1 MLKMNRLKTR
11 REGQS
16 RRRIAPLQLMLLVLL
31 SASVAG
37 QIVSPKIIQA
47 QLTNGI
53 CENLPIAAVTS
64 SNNAES
70 GNQANNV
77 IDNNIDQRWAA
88 RGLGSFIQAD
98 LGSIKTICSLGIAWY
113 KGDAR
118 HYNFD
123 ISVSKD
129 GNAYTNAFSGTS
141 SGQTSQMEINNFQDT
156 DGRYVKV
163 TVNGNSENEWAS
175 ITEMKVQ
182 GLVNSPSS
190 SSSAT
195 GQPSASSSGSPSSSP
210 SQISSSTNN
219 TNTTNHMPVAINMS
233 VQTAPRTGVEITLAG
248 NDQDVGDALRFS
260 VVNVPQNGAI
270 SHGNSPSSVLYVPN
284 PGFTGSDG
292 FTYKATDKHQ
302 VDSNIAT
309 VRLTVNSSMS
319 KEPSSSSSSSSPTS
333 ISPKSLD
340 RSNNESTIDTTRSI
354 ISEITSQKEKP
365 EFIPNQYI
373 AILKQNSSV
382 DAQSLAQE
390 KEKEGAEIL
399 DTYNNAVKGF
409 VFRIPNDTAIQGNV
423 NVLNTLQ
430 QDNRIQSIEQ
440 DQKVHIFS
448 QTLPTGVDRIDADD
462 QRKKTSSNITSLN
475 RTENVFIP
483 TNENPGPTS
492 QLGPTGTQSATPSDV
507 NVDIAIVDT
516 GIDLTHPDLNVY
528 REKTFVP
535 NTTTANDDNGHGTHV
550 AGTAAARD
558 NSIGVVGVAPGARL
572 WAVKVLDS
580 TGAGSISSIIAGIDY
595 VTQHANEIDVVNLS
609 FGCECHSQALE
620 TAINNSVAAGVTYV
634 VAAGNSHKDALT
646 FSPANIPNVIAVS
659 AIVDTDGKCGGIG
672 QSTKYGNDDTLASF
686 SNYGR
691 TVKMAAPGVNILSTF
706 KGHSYS
712 TLSGTSMAAPH
723 VTGAAALYKASHPG
737 ATPSAV
743 LDALVNQGSN
753 PSTVCDN
760 NGHGYFANDPDG
772 VNESLLYVKNF

>member
-1 MLKMNRLKTR
+1 MPKMNRLKTR

-47 QLTNGI
+47 QLTNRL
-53 CENLPIAAVTS
+53 CENLPITAVTS

-129 GNAYTNAFSGTS
+129 GNAYTNVFSGTS
-141 SGQTSQMEINNFQDT
+141 SGQASQMEINNFQDT

-175 ITEMKVQ
+175 ITEMKVD

-190 SSSAT
+190 SSSTT
-195 GQPSASSSGSPSSSP
+195 GHPFASSSGSPSSSLP
-210 SQISSSTNN
+210 QISSSTNN
-219 TNTTNHMPVAINMS
+219 TNTTNHMPVANNMS
-233 VQTAPRTGVEITLAG
+233 VQTPPRTGVEITLAG

-260 VVNVPQNGAI
+260 VVNLPQNGAI
-270 SHGNSPSSVLYVPN
+270 SHGNSPNSVLYVPN
-284 PGFTGSDG
+284 PGFAGSDG

-309 VRLTVNSSMS
+309 VRLTVNTSMS
-319 KEPSSSSSSSSPTS
+319 KEQSSSPTS
-333 ISPKSLD
+333 ISPKSPD
-340 RSNNESTIDTTRSI
+340 RSNTESTIDTTRSI

-373 AILKQNSSV
+373 AILKQNSSI

-390 KEKEGAEIL
+390 KEKEGVEIL
-399 DTYNNAVKGF
+399 DTYNNAIKGF
-409 VFRIPNDTAIQGNV
+409 VFRISNDTAIQGNV

-483 TNENPGPTS
+483 ANENPGPTS

-535 NTTTANDDNGHGTHV
+535 NTTSANDDNGHGTHV

-609 FGCECHSQALE
+609 FGCECQSQALE
-620 TAINNSVAAGVTYV
+620 TAINNSVAAGITYV

-646 FSPANIPNVIAVS
+646 FSPANNPNVIAVS

-672 QSTKYGNDDTLASF
+672 QSTKYGKDDTLASF

-772 VNESLLYVKNF
+772 VNEPLLYVKNF

>member
-1 MLKMNRLKTR
+1 MPKMNRLKTR

-47 QLTNGI
+47 QLTNRL
-53 CENLPIAAVTS
+53 CENLPITAVTS

-129 GNAYTNAFSGTS
+129 GNAYTNVFSGTS
-141 SGQTSQMEINNFQDT
+141 SGQASQMEINNFQDT

-175 ITEMKVQ
+175 ITEMKVD

-190 SSSAT
+190 SSSTT
-195 GQPSASSSGSPSSSP
+195 GHPFASSSGSPSSSLP
-210 SQISSSTNN
+210 QISSSTNN
-219 TNTTNHMPVAINMS
+219 TNTTNHMPVANNMS
-233 VQTAPRTGVEITLAG
+233 VQTPPRTGVEITLAG

-260 VVNVPQNGAI
+260 VVNLPQNGAI
-270 SHGNSPSSVLYVPN
+270 SHGNSPNSVLYVPN
-284 PGFTGSDG
+284 PGFAGSDG

-309 VRLTVNSSMS
+309 VRLTVNTSMS
-319 KEPSSSSSSSSPTS
+319 KEQSSSPTS
-333 ISPKSLD
+333 ISPKSPD
-340 RSNNESTIDTTRSI
+340 RSNTESTIDTTRSI

-373 AILKQNSSV
+373 AILKQNSSI

-399 DTYNNAVKGF
+399 DTYNNAIKGF
-409 VFRIPNDTAIQGNV
+409 VFRISNDTAIQGNV

-483 TNENPGPTS
+483 ANENPGPTS

-535 NTTTANDDNGHGTHV
+535 NTTSANDDNGHGTHV

-609 FGCECHSQALE
+609 FGCECQSQALE
-620 TAINNSVAAGVTYV
+620 TAINNSVAAGITYV

-646 FSPANIPNVIAVS
+646 FSPANNPNVIAVS

-672 QSTKYGNDDTLASF
+672 QSTKYGKDDTLASF

-691 TVKMAAPGVNILSTF
+691 TVKMAAPGINILSTF

-772 VNESLLYVKNF
+772 VNEPLLYVKNF

>member
-16 RRRIAPLQLMLLVLL
+16 RRRIAPLQLMLLVPL

-47 QLTNGI
+47 QLTNGL
-53 CENLPIAAVTS
+53 CENLPITAVTS

-88 RGLGSFIQAD
+88 RGHGSFIQAD

-129 GNAYTNAFSGTS
+129 ENAYTNVFSGTS
-141 SGQTSQMEINNFQDT
+141 SGQTSQMEINNFQDI

-175 ITEMKVQ
+175 ITEMKVD

-190 SSSAT
+190 SSSSTT
-195 GQPSASSSGSPSSSP
+195 GQPSASSSGSPSTSP
-210 SQISSSTNN
+210 PQISSSTNN

-233 VQTAPRTGVEITLAG
+233 VQTPPRTGVEITLAG

-260 VVNVPQNGAI
+260 VVNLPQNGAI

-309 VRLTVNSSMS
+309 VRLTINTSMS

-333 ISPKSLD
+333 ISPKSPD

-373 AILKQNSSV
+373 AILKQNSSI

-399 DTYNNAVKGF
+399 DTYNNAIKGF

-440 DQKVHIFS
+440 DQKVDIFS

-535 NTTTANDDNGHGTHV
+535 NTTSANDDNGHGTHV
-550 AGTAAARD
+550 AGTTAARD

-646 FSPANIPNVIAVS
+646 FSPASNPNVIAVS
-659 AIVDTDGKCGGIG
+659 
-672 QSTKYGNDDTLASF
+672 
-686 SNYGR
+686 
-691 TVKMAAPGVNILSTF
+691 
-706 KGHSYS
+706 SYCR
-712 TLSGTSMAAPH
+712 H
-723 VTGAAALYKASHPG
+723 
-737 ATPSAV
+737 
-743 LDALVNQGSN
+743 
-753 PSTVCDN
+753 
-760 NGHGYFANDPDG
+760 
-772 VNESLLYVKNF
+772 

>member
-16 RRRIAPLQLMLLVLL
+16 RRRIAPLQLMLLILL

-47 QLTNGI
+47 QLTNGL
-53 CENLPIAAVTS
+53 CESLPITGVTS

-129 GNAYTNAFSGTS
+129 GNAYTNVFSGTS
-141 SGQTSQMEINNFQDT
+141 SGQTSQMEINNFQDI

-175 ITEMKVQ
+175 ITEMKVD
-182 GLVNSPSS
+182 GLVKSPSS
-190 SSSAT
+190 SSSAN
-195 GQPSASSSGSPSSSP
+195 GQPSASSGSPSSP
-210 SQISSSTNN
+210 PPQISSSTNN
-219 TNTTNHMPVAINMS
+219 TNTTNHMPFASNMS

-260 VVNVPQNGAI
+260 VVNLPQNGAI

-333 ISPKSLD
+333 ISPKSPD

-373 AILKQNSSV
+373 AILKQNSSI

-399 DTYNNAVKGF
+399 DTYNNAIKGF
-409 VFRIPNDTAIQGNV
+409 VFRIPKDAAIQGNV

-448 QTLPTGVDRIDADD
+448 QILPTGVDRIDADD
-462 QRKKTSSNITSLN
+462 QRKNTSSNITSLN
-475 RTENVFIP
+475 KTENVFIP
-483 TNENPGPTS
+483 TNENPGPTP
-492 QLGPTGTQSATPSDV
+492 QQPAPTGTQPSTPSDV

-535 NTTTANDDNGHGTHV
+535 NTTSANDDNGHGTHV

-595 VTQHANEIDVVNLS
+595 VTQHASEIDVVNLS

-620 TAINNSVAAGVTYV
+620 TAINNSVVAGVTYV

-646 FSPANIPNVIAVS
+646 FSPANNPNVIAVS

-672 QSTKYGNDDTLASF
+672 QSTKYGKDDTLASF

-737 ATPSAV
+737 ATPSAI

-772 VNESLLYVKNF
+772 VNEPLLYVKNF

>member
-1 MLKMNRLKTR
+1 MPKMNRLKTR

-47 QLTNGI
+47 QLTNRL
-53 CENLPIAAVTS
+53 CENLPITAVTS

-129 GNAYTNAFSGTS
+129 GNAYTNVFSGTS
-141 SGQTSQMEINNFQDT
+141 SGQASQMEINNFQDT

-175 ITEMKVQ
+175 ITEMKVD

-190 SSSAT
+190 SSSTT
-195 GQPSASSSGSPSSSP
+195 GHPFASSSGSPSSSLP
-210 SQISSSTNN
+210 QISSSTNN
-219 TNTTNHMPVAINMS
+219 TNTTNHMPVANNMS
-233 VQTAPRTGVEITLAG
+233 VQTPPRTGVEITLAG

-260 VVNVPQNGAI
+260 VVNLPQNGAI
-270 SHGNSPSSVLYVPN
+270 SHGNSPNSVLYVPN
-284 PGFTGSDG
+284 PGFAGSDG

-309 VRLTVNSSMS
+309 VRLTVNTSMS
-319 KEPSSSSSSSSPTS
+319 KEQSSSPTS
-333 ISPKSLD
+333 ISPKSPD
-340 RSNNESTIDTTRSI
+340 RSNTESTIDTTRSI

-373 AILKQNSSV
+373 AILKQNSSI

-390 KEKEGAEIL
+390 KEKEGVEIL
-399 DTYNNAVKGF
+399 DTYNNAIKGF
-409 VFRIPNDTAIQGNV
+409 VFRISNDTAIQGNV

-483 TNENPGPTS
+483 ANENPGPTS

-535 NTTTANDDNGHGTHV
+535 NTTSANDDNGHGTHV

-609 FGCECHSQALE
+609 FGCECQSQALE
-620 TAINNSVAAGVTYV
+620 TAINNSVAAGITYV

-646 FSPANIPNVIAVS
+646 FSPANNPNVIAVS

-672 QSTKYGNDDTLASF
+672 QSTKYGKDDTLASF

-691 TVKMAAPGVNILSTF
+691 TVKMAAPGINILSTF

-772 VNESLLYVKNF
+772 VNEPLLYVKNF

>member
-47 QLTNGI
+47 QLTNGL
-53 CENLPIAAVTS
+53 CENLPITAVTS

-129 GNAYTNAFSGTS
+129 GNAYTNVFSGTS
-141 SGQTSQMEINNFQDT
+141 SGQTSQMEINNFQDI

-175 ITEMKVQ
+175 ITEMKVD

-195 GQPSASSSGSPSSSP
+195 GQPSASSSSGSPSSSP
-210 SQISSSTNN
+210 PQISSSTNN
-219 TNTTNHMPVAINMS
+219 TNTTNHMPVANNMS
-233 VQTAPRTGVEITLAG
+233 VQTPPRTGVEITLAG

-260 VVNVPQNGAI
+260 VVNLPQNGAI

-309 VRLTVNSSMS
+309 VRLTVNTSMS

-333 ISPKSLD
+333 ISPKSPD

-373 AILKQNSSV
+373 AILKQNSSI

-399 DTYNNAVKGF
+399 DTYNNAIKGF

-475 RTENVFIP
+475 KTENVFIP

-535 NTTTANDDNGHGTHV
+535 NTTSANDDNGHGTHV

-558 NSIGVVGVAPGARL
+558 NSIGVVGVAPVR
-572 WAVKVLDS
+572 
-580 TGAGSISSIIAGIDY
+580 DY
-595 VTQHANEIDVVNLS
+595 GL
-609 FGCECHSQALE
+609 
-620 TAINNSVAAGVTYV
+620 
-634 VAAGNSHKDALT
+634 
-646 FSPANIPNVIAVS
+646 
-659 AIVDTDGKCGGIG
+659 
-672 QSTKYGNDDTLASF
+672 
-686 SNYGR
+686 
-691 TVKMAAPGVNILSTF
+691 
-706 KGHSYS
+706 
-712 TLSGTSMAAPH
+712 
-723 VTGAAALYKASHPG
+723 
-737 ATPSAV
+737 
-743 LDALVNQGSN
+743 
-753 PSTVCDN
+753 
-760 NGHGYFANDPDG
+760 
-772 VNESLLYVKNF
+772 

>member
-129 GNAYTNAFSGTS
+129 GNAYTNVFSGTS
-141 SGQTSQMEINNFQDT
+141 SGQTSQMEINNFQDI

-175 ITEMKVQ
+175 ITEMKVD
-182 GLVNSPSS
+182 GLVNSPSSS

-195 GQPSASSSGSPSSSP
+195 GQPSASPSSGSPSSSP
-210 SQISSSTNN
+210 LQISSSTNN
-219 TNTTNHMPVAINMS
+219 TNTTNHMPVANNMS
-233 VQTAPRTGVEITLAG
+233 VQTPPRTGVEITLAG

-260 VVNVPQNGAI
+260 VVNLPQNGAI

-284 PGFTGSDG
+284 PGFAGSDG

-309 VRLTVNSSMS
+309 VRLTVNTSMS

-333 ISPKSLD
+333 ISPKPPE
-340 RSNNESTIDTTRSI
+340 RSNNESTIDTTRSV

-373 AILKQNSSV
+373 AILKQNSTI

-390 KEKEGAEIL
+390 KEKELRYLIL
-399 DTYNNAVKGF
+399 
-409 VFRIPNDTAIQGNV
+409 
-423 NVLNTLQ
+423 
-430 QDNRIQSIEQ
+430 
-440 DQKVHIFS
+440 
-448 QTLPTGVDRIDADD
+448 
-462 QRKKTSSNITSLN
+462 IT
-475 RTENVFIP
+475 
-483 TNENPGPTS
+483 
-492 QLGPTGTQSATPSDV
+492 TQS
-507 NVDIAIVDT
+507 
-516 GIDLTHPDLNVY
+516 
-528 REKTFVP
+528 
-535 NTTTANDDNGHGTHV
+535 
-550 AGTAAARD
+550 
-558 NSIGVVGVAPGARL
+558 
-572 WAVKVLDS
+572 KVLS
-580 TGAGSISSIIAGIDY
+580 
-595 VTQHANEIDVVNLS
+595 
-609 FGCECHSQALE
+609 LE
-620 TAINNSVAAGVTYV
+620 FLMIQP
-634 VAAGNSHKDALT
+634 
-646 FSPANIPNVIAVS
+646 F
-659 AIVDTDGKCGGIG
+659 
-672 QSTKYGNDDTLASF
+672 
-686 SNYGR
+686 R
-691 TVKMAAPGVNILSTF
+691 EM
-706 KGHSYS
+706 
-712 TLSGTSMAAPH
+712 
-723 VTGAAALYKASHPG
+723 
-737 ATPSAV
+737 
-743 LDALVNQGSN
+743 
-753 PSTVCDN
+753 
-760 NGHGYFANDPDG
+760 
-772 VNESLLYVKNF
+772 

>member
-1 MLKMNRLKTR
+1 MNRLKTR

-129 GNAYTNAFSGTS
+129 GNTYTNVFSGTS
-141 SGQTSQMEINNFQDT
+141 SGQTSQMEINNFQDI

-175 ITEMKVQ
+175 ITEMKVD
-182 GLVNSPSS
+182 GLVNSPSSS

-195 GQPSASSSGSPSSSP
+195 GQPSASPSSGSPSSSP
-210 SQISSSTNN
+210 LQISSSTNN
-219 TNTTNHMPVAINMS
+219 TNTTNHMPVANNMS
-233 VQTAPRTGVEITLAG
+233 VQTPPRTGVEITLAG

-260 VVNVPQNGAI
+260 VVNLPQNGAI

-284 PGFTGSDG
+284 PGFAGSDG

-309 VRLTVNSSMS
+309 VRLTVNTSMS

-333 ISPKSLD
+333 ISPKPPE
-340 RSNNESTIDTTRSI
+340 RSNNESTIDTTRSV

-373 AILKQNSSV
+373 AILKQNSTI

-399 DTYNNAVKGF
+399 DTYNNAIKGF

-475 RTENVFIP
+475 KTENVFIP

-535 NTTTANDDNGHGTHV
+535 NTTSANDDNGHGTHV
-550 AGTAAARD
+550 AGTAAARN

-672 QSTKYGNDDTLASF
+672 QSTKYGKDDTLASF

-723 VTGAAALYKASHPG
+723 VTGAAATIQSLSPRSNTLSYTRCACKSG
-737 ATPSAV
+737 LQS
-743 LDALVNQGSN
+743 VNG
-753 PSTVCDN
+753 
-760 NGHGYFANDPDG
+760 
-772 VNESLLYVKNF
+772 L

>member
-1 MLKMNRLKTR
+1 MNRLKTR

-47 QLTNGI
+47 QLTNGL
-53 CENLPIAAVTS
+53 CENLPITAVTS

-129 GNAYTNAFSGTS
+129 GNAYTNVFSGTS
-141 SGQTSQMEINNFQDT
+141 SGQTSQMEINNFQDI

-175 ITEMKVQ
+175 ITEMKVD

-190 SSSAT
+190 SSSSTT
-195 GQPSASSSGSPSSSP
+195 GQPSASSSGSPSTSP
-210 SQISSSTNN
+210 PQISSSTNN

-233 VQTAPRTGVEITLAG
+233 VQTPPRTGVEITLAG

-260 VVNVPQNGAI
+260 VVNLPQNGAI

-292 FTYKATDKHQ
+292 FTYKATDKRQ

-309 VRLTVNSSMS
+309 VRLTINTSMS

-333 ISPKSLD
+333 ISPKSPD

-373 AILKQNSSV
+373 AILKQNSSI

-399 DTYNNAVKGF
+399 DTYNNAIKGF

-462 QRKKTSSNITSLN
+462 QKK
-475 RTENVFIP
+475 EDF
-483 TNENPGPTS
+483 
-492 QLGPTGTQSATPSDV
+492 
-507 NVDIAIVDT
+507 
-516 GIDLTHPDLNVY
+516 
-528 REKTFVP
+528 F
-535 NTTTANDDNGHGTHV
+535 
-550 AGTAAARD
+550 
-558 NSIGVVGVAPGARL
+558 
-572 WAVKVLDS
+572 
-580 TGAGSISSIIAGIDY
+580 
-595 VTQHANEIDVVNLS
+595 QHYLS
-609 FGCECHSQALE
+609 
-620 TAINNSVAAGVTYV
+620 
-634 VAAGNSHKDALT
+634 
-646 FSPANIPNVIAVS
+646 
-659 AIVDTDGKCGGIG
+659 
-672 QSTKYGNDDTLASF
+672 
-686 SNYGR
+686 
-691 TVKMAAPGVNILSTF
+691 
-706 KGHSYS
+706 
-712 TLSGTSMAAPH
+712 
-723 VTGAAALYKASHPG
+723 
-737 ATPSAV
+737 
-743 LDALVNQGSN
+743 
-753 PSTVCDN
+753 
-760 NGHGYFANDPDG
+760 
-772 VNESLLYVKNF
+772 